1 MNRESL
7 EQEVLE
13 TGLYEAIRNRLY
25 TVCCVISR
33 IDVPDYEQNELYT
46 ALDELTALNN
56 CVKKQQNRQ
65 QE

>member
-25 TVCCVISR
+25 TVCCIISR
-33 IDVPDYEQNELYT
+33 IDVPAYEQNELYT

-56 CVKKQQNRQ
+56 HVKKQQNRQ